1 MPYGMKSSQNFIED
15 CRFVVARLGGEY
27 NLRSELMFDL
37 AGNSLLGVDYMRLT
51 EILKD
56 KCIPKNLRE
65 MIESLSQNGKIAL
78 DNYYNEDSD
87 FYKHASPRLIIPEL
101 SYDTSIDENLY
112 HYTTIESLIKIVHS
126 KEWLIKQKDF
136 MNDPK
141 EFQYT
146 IDFGI
151 TILDSLSATSDE
163 KRLFAETLKQGP
175 FSDSYIW
182 SFAKNKNSQTL
193 FGNYSGNKNG
203 VALGFK
209 LPEIQAVLATHFAH
223 GKVDPNIFSEGD
235 AYVFPL
241 KVIYDKEVQFEYL
254 KPVVEEWLFAKRSLE
269 QDWNDMKSIME
280 DCFTAITIF
289 ALDFK
294 NPLLWQE
301 EEIRFVVTNINADSA
316 RHPEAYVGEVPF
328 VKCNI
333 EDTLIR
339 EAIVQTGNS
348 ISLES
353 LKKLFNKN
361 GFTNID
367 VKESEL
373 PY

>member
-1 MPYGMKSSQNFIED
+1 
-15 CRFVVARLGGEY
+15 
-27 NLRSELMFDL
+27 
-37 AGNSLLGVDYMRLT
+37 MRLT
-51 EILKD
+51 DMLKD
-56 KCIPKNLRE
+56 NSIPKDLLK
-65 MIESLSQNGKIAL
+65 MIESLPQAGKIAL

-101 SYDTSIDENLY
+101 SCDTSIDGELY
-112 HYTTIESLIKIVHS
+112 HYTTIESLNKIVHS

-136 MNDPK
+136 MNDPT

-146 IDFGI
+146 IDFGV
-151 TILDSLSATSDE
+151 TILDSLDATSDE
-163 KRLFAETLKQGP
+163 KRLFAETLGQGP

-182 SFAKNKNSQTL
+182 SFSKNKNSQTL

-209 LPEIQAVLATHFAH
+209 MSEIQAVLATRFAH
-223 GKVDPNIFSEGD
+223 GKTDPNHFSEGD

-241 KVIYDKEVQFEYL
+241 KVIYSKEIQFEYL

-269 QDWNDMKSIME
+269 QDWNDMKSIIE
-280 DCFTAITIF
+280 NCFSAITLF

-301 EEIRFVVTNINADSA
+301 EEIRFVVANIHADNA
-316 RHPEAYVGEVPF
+316 RHPETYVGETPF

-333 EDTLIR
+333 EDPLIK

-348 ISLES
+348 VSLES
-353 LKKLFNKN
+353 LTKMFSDS

-367 VKESEL
+367 IKKSDL